1 MTVSAIELV
10 QFREATAGQ
19 RAEVARVMA
28 ECGDYYQAV
37 QGRVAGPAE
46 VEDFFHAE
54 VPGIA
59 PDDVRSYGVYAD
71 GRLVG
76 LASLVLGWK
85 RPGQSMIGFLAVSER
100 ERGRGH
106 ARSACAALEAIARA
120 SPHGTSMRI
129 GIVETNA
136 NAFGFWHHLGF
147 VETGERKK
155 LEEFTGEVILLEKAL
170 DG

>member
-1 MTVSAIELV
+1 MTGAVELV
-10 QFREATAGQ
+10 EFREATPA
-19 RAEVARVMA
+19 REAEVARVMA
-28 ECGDYYQAV
+28 ECPDYYQAV
-37 QGRVAGPAE
+37 QGRPAGPEE
-46 VEDFFHAE
+46 VRDFFHAE

-59 PDDVRSYGVYAD
+59 PRDVRSYGIYCQ
-71 GRLVG
+71 GRMVG
-76 LASLVLGWK
+76 LASMVLGWK

-100 ERGRGH
+100 ERGHGH
-106 ARSACAALEAIARA
+106 ARAACEALEAIARS

-147 VETGERKK
+147 VETGERKT
-155 LEEFTGEVILLEKAL
+155 LEEFTADVILLEKAL